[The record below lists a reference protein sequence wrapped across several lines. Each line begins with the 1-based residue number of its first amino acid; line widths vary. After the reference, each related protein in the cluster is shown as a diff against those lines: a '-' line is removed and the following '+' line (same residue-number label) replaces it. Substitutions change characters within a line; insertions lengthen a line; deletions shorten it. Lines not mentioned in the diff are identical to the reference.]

1 MDFWASLDHQMKYK
15 RNIPEQEYVSS
26 ELKRCADIIAKT
38 DNDMLALRNKI
49 DTAEDIPTEDDIL
62 LEKLSKIDIKVD

>member
-15 RNIPEQEYVSS
+15 RNIPEQEYVSA
-26 ELKRCADIIAKT
+26 ELKRCADIIAET